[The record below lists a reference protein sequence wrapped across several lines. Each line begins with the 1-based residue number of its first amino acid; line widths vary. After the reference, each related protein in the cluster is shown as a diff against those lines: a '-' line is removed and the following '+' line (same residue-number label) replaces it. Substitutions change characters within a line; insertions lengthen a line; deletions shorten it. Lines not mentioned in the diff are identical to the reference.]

1 MSLVKVEN
9 LNATEIRNKLQ
20 ADLTKCSSASDKM
33 TVYSAYSH
41 TLNELEKAN
50 CAQNAHYRTMRAE
63 IMTDA
68 HGHHMDNLD
77 LHQSILGLI
86 DSRLKTYK
94 PANASQA
101 LTGYAEGWLD
111 NPYGMWG
118 YDSTSSKH
126 YIRLYCQD
134 ESNSIPFPNA
144 SKLINMSVV
153 VKDATTSYIG
163 TPGAVVIETES
174 TTGGNITTGS
184 NRYIRIYFSNRADR
198 DKLILGLFS
207 TDELI
212 GETVYFVA
220 DAKFPSSGVGYAWA
234 STASEPTPT
243 PTWLADAIGRQT
255 DP

>member
-9 LNATEIRNKLQ
+9 LSATEIRAKLT
-20 ADLTKCSSASDKM
+20 ADLTKCSSAADKM

-50 CAQNAHYRTMRAE
+50 CAQNAHYRTMKAE

-68 HGHHMDNLD
+68 HGHHMENLD
-77 LHQSILGLI
+77 LHQNILGLI

-94 PANASQA
+94 PGTASQA
-101 LTGYAEGWLD
+101 LTGYAEGALD
-111 NPYGMWG
+111 NPYGNWG
-118 YDSTSSKH
+118 YDSTSGKH
-126 YIRLYCQD
+126 YIRLYCQG
-134 ESNSIPFPNA
+134 EGGTMWMPNA

-153 VKDATTSYIG
+153 VKDATTAYIG
-163 TPGAVVIETES
+163 TPGAVVIETDS
-174 TTGGNITTGS
+174 STGGNITTGS
-184 NRYIRIYFSNRADR
+184 NRYIKIYFSNRADR
-198 DKLILGLFS
+198 DKLILPLFS

-220 DAKFPSSGVGYAWA
+220 DAKFPTSGVGKAWE
-234 STASEPTPT
+234 TKGREPTT
-243 PTWLADAIGRQT
+243 PSWLVDAIGRET

>member
-9 LNATEIRNKLQ
+9 LSATEIKNKLTGDLLKASSP
-20 ADLTKCSSASDKM
+20 ADTM
-33 TVYSAYSH
+33 TIYSAYSH
-41 TLNELEKAN
+41 TLNELIKSNNE
-50 CAQNAHYRTMRAE
+50 QNAHYRKMCAE

-68 HGHHMDNLD
+68 HGHHMDNLH
-77 LHQSILGLI
+77 LHQNILGLI

-101 LTGYAEGWLD
+101 LNGYDTQALN

-118 YDSTSSKH
+118 YDSTSGKH
-126 YIRLYCQD
+126 YINLFCQD
-134 ESNSIPFPNA
+134 ESNSMPFPNG

-153 VKDATTSYIG
+153 VKDATSTYIG

-184 NRYIRIYFSNRADR
+184 NRYIKIFFSNRADR
-198 DKLILGLFS
+198 DKLILPLFS

-212 GETVYFVA
+212 GETVYFIA
-220 DAKFPSSGVGYAWA
+220 DAKFPSSGVAYAWS

-243 PTWLADAIGRQT
+243 ATWLADAIGRET
-255 DP
+255 DT

>member
-20 ADLTKCSSASDKM
+20 ADLTKCSTPADRM

-50 CAQNAHYRTMRAE
+50 SAQNAHYRTMRAE

-77 LHQSILGLI
+77 LHQNILGLI

-101 LTGYAEGWLD
+101 LNGYDTQALD

-118 YDSTSSKH
+118 YDSTSGKH

-134 ESNSIPFPNA
+134 ESNSMPFPNA

-174 TTGGNITTGS
+174 TSGGSITTGS
-184 NRYIRIYFSNRADR
+184 NRYIKIFFSSRSAR
-198 DKLILGLFS
+198 DTLILPLFS

-243 PTWLADAIGRQT
+243 PSWLADAIGRQT